1 MVGPIAAGFASD
13 VFGSGS
19 PYLAFSIIGGMFV
32 AAIIILRKGSNHF

>member
-1 MVGPIAAGFASD
+1 

-32 AAIIILRKGSNHF
+32 AAIIFRHKVLVCM